1 MSHTYTKQYKGDIIK
16 EIMNQYNK
24 CKICSSE
31 IELVNP
37 RYNLVRCSKCKL
49 VFCNEIFEEETFSRI
64 YDKLY
69 NQTKQYSVHI
79 KESDEL
85 ISKNKYKVGRTK
97 TNVLNKVIKVKN
109 PKVLEIGAGVGVVA
123 NFLQRKGIDY
133 LGIEIDEKTVER
145 AKKANLNIK
154 QGDFKSLNK
163 IEDTFDVI
171 LAFEVFEHLQDLR
184 LLFEI
189 LEQKIKPNGLI
200 GFTVPNYNKYLN
212 YKNHNHKIYQSGP
225 PIHLNFFTVESLQNI
240 AEIYDFE
247 IVFCYEKKFPY
258 FNWKEKETYVHI
270 LKSLL
275 GNYRGSTIIA
285 IFKKR

>member
-1 MSHTYTKQYKGDIIK
+1 
-16 EIMNQYNK
+16 MNQYTK
-24 CKICSSE
+24 CKICFSE
-31 IELVNP
+31 TELVNP
-37 RYNLVRCSKCKL
+37 RYNLVICSKCKL
-49 VFCNEIFEEETFSRI
+49 VFCNEIFEEEIFSGI

-85 ISKNKYKVGRTK
+85 ILKNKYKVGRTK
-97 TNVLNKVIKVKN
+97 RKVLDKIIKVKN
-109 PKVLEIGAGVGVVA
+109 PKVLEVGAGVGVVA

-133 LGIEIDEKTVER
+133 LGIEIDKKTVER

-163 IEDTFDVI
+163 LEDTFDII
-171 LAFEVFEHLQDLR
+171 LAFEVFEHLQDLD
-184 LLFEI
+184 LLFKI
-189 LEQKIKPNGLI
+189 LEQKIKPNGFL

-212 YKNHNHKIYQSGP
+212 YKNHNYKIYQSGP

-240 AEIYDFE
+240 AKIYGFE
-247 IVFCYEKKFPY
+247 IVFCCEKKFPY
-258 FNWKEKETYVHI
+258 FNWKKKETYGHI

-275 GNYRGSTIIA
+275 RKYRGSTIIA